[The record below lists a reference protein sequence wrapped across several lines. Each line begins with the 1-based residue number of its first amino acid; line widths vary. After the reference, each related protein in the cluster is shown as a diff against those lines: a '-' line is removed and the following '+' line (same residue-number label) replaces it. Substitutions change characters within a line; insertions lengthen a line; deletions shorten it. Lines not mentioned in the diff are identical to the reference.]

1 MVARRF
7 RDTMESDHS
16 LQIEE
21 DTMVTVIWIATLIS
35 VAGAIELLAR
45 SAATEETIVTARID
59 ETS

>member
-1 MVARRF
+1 
-7 RDTMESDHS
+7 
-16 LQIEE
+16 
-21 DTMVTVIWIATLIS
+21 MVTVIWIATLIS